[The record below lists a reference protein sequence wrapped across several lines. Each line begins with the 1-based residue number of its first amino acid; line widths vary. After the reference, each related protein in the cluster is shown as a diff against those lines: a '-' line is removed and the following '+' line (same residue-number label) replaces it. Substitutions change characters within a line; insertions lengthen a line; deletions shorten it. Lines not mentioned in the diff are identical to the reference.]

1 MDIYSHIHLYRTLYA
16 RRFNSTAQTQY
27 PSMFEE
33 LWHSHAVGCHIV
45 IKSHMDKFQNHY
57 AEWKIP
63 DWEYCVIPC
72 TWNSKAG

>member
-1 MDIYSHIHLYRTLYA
+1 MDIYSHIHLYKTLYA

-57 AEWKIP
+57 AE
-63 DWEYCVIPC
+63 
-72 TWNSKAG
+72 